1 MNTVTIAP
9 NPVASKLSFSYTAA
23 GNNMED
29 VIITD
34 ITGQKVLIN
43 TVNSRPGKN
52 ENGIILPAN
61 LTKGIYILQVGTR
74 NPVKFMKE

>member
-1 MNTVTIAP
+1 
-9 NPVASKLSFSYTAA
+9 
-23 GNNMED
+23 MED

-52 ENGIILPAN
+52 ENGIILPAT